1 MSPVPVHREEL
12 RAELVRLGNGATFG
26 DADDVF
32 ERGVI
37 KSLNLIE
44 LIAFIEDTYAI
55 EIDQRDV
62 FEGRLRSVDR
72 LVDLVESR
80 RGGAS

>member
-1 MSPVPVHREEL
+1 MTETRDQIRLEL
-12 RAELVRLGNGATFG
+12 HRLGNGTEFT
-26 DADDVF
+26 DTDDVF

-44 LIAFIEDTYAI
+44 LISFVEDTFGL

-62 FEGRLRSVDR
+62 FEGRLRSVEQ
-72 LVDLVESR
+72 LVVLVSAR
-80 RGGAS
+80 CGGGA

>member
-1 MSPVPVHREEL
+1 MSEPRDVIRLEL
-12 RAELVRLGNGATFG
+12 RRLGNGTAFT
-26 DADDVF
+26 DTEDVF

-44 LIAFIEDTYAI
+44 LIAFVEDTFGF

-62 FEGRLRSVDR
+62 FEGRLRTVDR
-72 LVDLVESR
+72 LVELVDAR
-80 RGGAS
+80 RGGGT

>member
-1 MSPVPVHREEL
+1 MTEPRDAIRLEL
-12 RAELVRLGNGATFG
+12 RRLGNGTAFADG
-26 DADDVF
+26 DDVF

-72 LVDLVESR
+72 LVELVAH
-80 RGGAS
+80 RGRS